1 MRTSGN
7 TPTVRGVP
15 ISIDKKSAKATYLQ
29 LADELRRLIAAGDL
43 APGDA
48 LPSLYRLV
56 EETGLS
62 HSTIQRAIG
71 LLKDEG
77 LLVSA
82 PGRGVF
88 VR

>member
-1 MRTSGN
+1 M
-7 TPTVRGVP
+7 RGVR
-15 ISIDKKSAKATYLQ
+15 IEINKKSATATYLQ
-29 LADELRRLIAAGDL
+29 LAAELRRLIASGEL

-48 LPSLYRLV
+48 LPSLYELV
-56 EETGLS
+56 DETGLS
-62 HSTIQRAIG
+62 HSTIQRAVR

-88 VR
+88 VK